1 MRIIRYIITFIITL
15 SIICCFGFSVLTS
28 MPDGVWD
35 GKTKMDNNR
44 SYILKDKVTLTEDTV
59 IPENSM
65 LILEEFGEIV
75 VPKNTALTIKGILKI
90 HKGGGVTNYGNVYI
104 TKSGSLEAMGN
115 FLSEAESSTE
125 IRGIAAVGQTGN
137 IHIKS
142 NFLIEEKA
150 YLENNGYVFLK
161 ADGVLDIYGEM
172 SLMDSGSFINSG
184 KLNVYE
190 TGLFESFGNLENE
203 RKGIIANYGR
213 ISLNSES
220 ILNSVGKITNLHNGI
235 LKDNSTH
242 KDLSIYTADILEK
255 EEEVIKRGIDIS
267 WVQGEVDWE
276 TLSQAGIDFVM
287 IRCGRGDIDGTGP
300 KEDNQF
306 IRNIEAA
313 NKYGIDAGVYFYSY
327 ALNAE
332 QAAEEAEFALSL
344 LRGHTLTYPV
354 VVDIEE
360 DIQKRD
366 LTDIAEAFME
376 TIAEGGYY
384 PMLYSYMNMMNTRF
398 SDELKEKYAIWVARL
413 KYTPE
418 TDYDYQIWQYSHDG
432 EIAGISGKVDFDI
445 AYRDFPAIL
454 RYYGLNH
461 LPPADNNLQ

>member
-1 MRIIRYIITFIITL
+1 MRPIKYILTSIVIL
-15 SIICCFGFSVLTS
+15 SIICCFGFSVLAA

-35 GKTKMDNNR
+35 GKSRIDNHR
-44 SYILKDKVTLTEDTV
+44 SYILKKKVTLTEDIM
-59 IPENSM
+59 IPENSV
-65 LILEEFGEIV
+65 LVLEEFGEIV
-75 VPKNTALTIKGILKI
+75 VSEEADLTVRGSINI
-90 HKGGGVTNYGNVYI
+90 HKGGNITNYGNIYVA
-104 TKSGSLEAMGN
+104 KSGSLALSGNLLTEAK
-115 FLSEAESSTE
+115 SAAEIEGTVT
-125 IRGIAAVGQTGN
+125 VGQSGN
-137 IHIKS
+137 IHIRS
-142 NFLIEEKA
+142 AFTVEEKGSLVNDGSV
-150 YLENNGYVFLK
+150 YLKSEGELN
-161 ADGVLDIYGEM
+161 IYGEV
-172 SLMDSGSFINSG
+172 SLMDAGDFINSG

-190 TGLFESFGNLENE
+190 TGLFESSGNLENE
-203 RKGIIANYGR
+203 RKGIITNYGR
-213 ISLNSES
+213 INLKSDS
-220 ILNSVGKITNLHNGI
+220 ILNPVGKITNMEKGI
-235 LKDNSTH
+235 LKDSSTH
-242 KDLSIYTADILEK
+242 KDLSIYTAEILEK
-255 EEEVIKRGIDIS
+255 EDEVIKRGIDIS

-300 KEDNQF
+300 KADNQF

-332 QAAEEAEFALSL
+332 QAVEEAEFALSL

-360 DIQKRD
+360 DIEKRD

-376 TIAEGGYY
+376 TVAEGGYY

-445 AYRDFPAIL
+445 AYRDFSTIL

-461 LPPADNNLQ
+461 LPPPVK